1 LRIDPLVLVA
11 IVILAA
17 WGGTPAFAQSQ
28 PKATME
34 VPMLDPWV
42 PPLVRKNAAATAP
55 VPTEGAALRAQVE
68 RKLRASFD
76 AAAATSGGTLT
87 REQARAGGLGFIANN
102 FDAIDRD
109 ARGAVSFG
117 DYKRFLKERGAALD

>member
-1 LRIDPLVLVA
+1 MRIDRPILALLVA
-11 IVILAA
+11 LAA
-17 WGGTPAFAQSQ
+17 WSGGPAFAQSQ

-42 PPLVRKNAAATAP
+42 PPVVRKNAAATP
-55 VPTEGAALRAQVE
+55 VVPTQGAALRAQVE

-76 AAAATSGGTLT
+76 AAAATTGGTLT
-87 REQARAGGLGFIANN
+87 REQARAGGLGFIAEN
-102 FDAIDRD
+102 FDAMD
-109 ARGAVSFG
+109 RGAKGAVTFD